1 MALAQRQTTGEDWVV
16 VGRGGQEEAADDE
29 QQQKVRLGMLE
40 VTADDQRPAR
50 WEGGWG
56 WGLEATDDDQRQVQ
70 WEGEGGGGGGWKQQL
85 MTRGRGVSCGGRSG
99 SGNWS
104 QRGGRVKVKGLR
116 GSRVERVLPV
126 KTGVELVQSV
136 WKRWVAADSC
146 RFCLVLRDGL

>member
-1 MALAQRQTTGEDWVV
+1 MVR
-16 VGRGGQEEAADDE
+16 RGDQEEAADDE

-40 VTADDQRPAR
+40 VTADDQRLVR

-56 WGLEATDDDQRQVQ
+56 LEVTADDQRPVRL
-70 WEGEGGGGGGWKQQL
+70 EGGGGWSWRRQL
-85 MTRGRGVSCGGRSG
+85 MTRGRGMSCGGRSG
-99 SGNWS
+99 SGSWS
-104 QRGGRVKVKGLR
+104 QRRGRVKVKGLR
-116 GSRVERVLPV
+116 SSRVLPV